1 MHTLRLALI
10 LGDEDLVPAIL
21 GSSQPAKPADLRD
34 KGVGSMGLPDG
45 PWSLRT
51 VRAEAEKEAILL
63 ALEQTKWRRKDAA
76 RKLRISMKALY
87 NKLRLYGIGTAD
99 RRTLLEFQ
107 SARPAPP
114 AA

>member
-1 MHTLRLALI
+1 
-10 LGDEDLVPAIL
+10 VPALL
-21 GSSQPAKPADLRD
+21 GSSQTSKTADPRD
-34 KGVGSMGLPDG
+34 NGVMSLGLPDG
-45 PWSLRT
+45 PWSLRK

-63 ALEQTKWRRKDAA
+63 ALEQSKWKRKDAA

-87 NKLRLYGIGTAD
+87 NKLRLYGIVTAD

-107 SARPAPP
+107 SARPSPP